1 MNIKSRYCKYCG
13 KLCWG
18 FRCRICFARKKTNL
32 SKIRGNRNYKDRIKN
47 YDP

>member
-1 MNIKSRYCKYCG
+1 VESYVGVLDVEYV
-13 KLCWG
+13 LQE
-18 FRCRICFARKKTNL
+18 KKTNL